1 MEKKIQVS
9 TTAKPRDE
17 YTSQFK
23 LNTEVKKEWIPKK
36 PTIDEKLKIE
46 NIISLNIDDYA
57 PVYKSYT
64 SNDTFQAGNKGCVV
78 FVLVVGGSGYGT
90 KSKRWSNF
98 YADGWSNP
106 VGGWQIDD
114 NTDHKTQIYNK
125 SQQRKDFVHRAD
137 GFVAEPSSFGKYL
150 SANAGIS
157 IADTTTKFTRY
168 RTWTIKGWASGWDW
182 GSGQIRNRSE
192 TQDIKLSS
200 GQFDGDLLGTSG
212 EVKFGI
218 FTLKPN
224 EVVNIS
230 VGSGAVN
237 GHVDLVYFEL
247 RNGNDEVITKPSKP
261 NDVTVGIT
269 LPKPNI
275 PQKPTQNII
284 PLDLIIKPN
293 TLELQ
298 EGSKKQIEIITNATS
313 FTSQINNTIASF
325 DEATKEVT
333 AKAKG
338 DTMLIIDAVRDK
350 ETIRRAI
357 NIKVIEKV
365 IIKPNLPQQTTQI
378 PKSINFTSLL
388 PNLQTMNTE
397 QLAYMYV
404 IGFVWNEIFKAAQND
419 NSMTVLHTNISETK
433 KKELQDLY
441 DTQRINYIQKKALIG
456 YASSGYAALANHIS
470 VYPFMQNK
478 DETHLQLLESL
489 IVEKESIE
497 QGTRF
502 DYAFSDNVKNMSNE
516 DFTDNLEVWI
526 KEAKGIIVR
535 TKGDDPLQQTQN

>member
-1 MEKKIQVS
+1 MCK
-9 TTAKPRDE
+9 T
-17 YTSQFK
+17 
-23 LNTEVKKEWIPKK
+23 
-36 PTIDEKLKIE
+36 
-46 NIISLNIDDYA
+46 
-57 PVYKSYT
+57 YT
-64 SNDTFQAGNKGCVV
+64 SNGMFQAGEKGCVV
-78 FVLVVGGSGYGT
+78 FVLVVAGSGYGT
-90 KSKRWSNF
+90 KSKRWSAF
-98 YADGWSNP
+98 YQDGWSDP
-106 VGGWQIDD
+106 VSGWQTDQGTD
-114 NTDHKTQIYNK
+114 NRTQIYNK
-125 SQQRKDFVHRAD
+125 RQQRKDFVHRAD
-137 GFVAEPSSFGKYL
+137 GFVAKPSSFGKYL

-168 RTWTIKGWASGWDW
+168 RTWTIKGWYSGADW
-182 GSGQIRNRSE
+182 GPGQIRNRE
-192 TQDIKLSS
+192 EYQDIQLSS
-200 GQFDGDLLGTSG
+200 GQFDGNLVGTNG

-261 NDVTVGIT
+261 NDVTAGIT

-275 PQKPTQNII
+275 PNIPQKPTENII
-284 PLDLIIKPN
+284 PLGLIIKPN

-325 DEATKEVT
+325 DEATKEIT

-338 DTMLIIDAVRDK
+338 DTMLIIEAVRDK

-357 NIKVIEKV
+357 VVKVIEKV
-365 IIKPNLPQQTTQI
+365 IAKPNIPQQNPQI

-397 QLAYMYV
+397 QISYMYV
-404 IGFVWNEIFKAAQND
+404 IGFVWNEIFKVAQND

-433 KKELQDLY
+433 KKELQNLY
-441 DTQRINYIQKKALIG
+441 DTQRINYINKKTLMG
-456 YASSGYAALANHIS
+456 YAGVGYQTLANHIS

-478 DETHLQLLESL
+478 DEAHLQLLESL
-489 IVEKESIE
+489 IVEKESME
-497 QGTRF
+497 QGVKF
-502 DYAFSDNVKNMSNE
+502 DYAFSDSVKNMSNE

-535 TKGDDPLQQTQN
+535 TKGDDPLQQKR